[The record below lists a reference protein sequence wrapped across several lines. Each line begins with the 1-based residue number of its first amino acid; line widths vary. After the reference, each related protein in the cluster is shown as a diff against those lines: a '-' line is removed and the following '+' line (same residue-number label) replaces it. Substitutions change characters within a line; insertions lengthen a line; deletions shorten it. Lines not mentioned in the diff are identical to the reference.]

1 MQSDNNIRPNCAGAP
16 GSRSCRA
23 AACAAAALTLVAA
36 VLALPGCGTTPSR
49 SDPAADVVLP
59 ARYRNA
65 AATHA
70 QVDNTKPG
78 QVAETPAAAPDPAKA
93 AGFGQWW
100 RVFANPELDRLVDR
114 ALSNNR
120 DLRIAT
126 LQLAQAKLRAD
137 QVAADG
143 KPKLSAPLQAAVQA
157 PGGQVGAVPV
167 SRSNSRPQTSL
178 QASVQGM
185 WQPDIWG
192 ERQGMA
198 ESADF
203 LIWRAVHDRENV
215 QRNLIANLVTGYVNF
230 LMANDAIRLAKDS
243 EETEHRIVRVLE
255 ERLAA
260 GDATA
265 DELEQKR
272 AALYTLQLAM
282 PGLELQREEARS
294 GIALL
299 VGSVPAELE
308 LADAGLESL
317 TRPEI
322 AENLPSSLLFQ
333 RPDIRAVEARMKA
346 ANADIGVARARMMP
360 TLNLSSQAGY
370 SGLGI
375 MQLLQPQNL
384 FWNLISSLTVSIFDG
399 GRKEADKALSQ
410 SSYEE
415 MVETYAR
422 TVLQAVREVEGALAG
437 LRSARSLLLSQQKVT
452 SAGLNLTRI
461 SDTGFAVGAIDSTSL
476 LESRKNYQRYL
487 EDEHR
492 RKGDYL
498 KAHVTLYQALG
509 AGADTTT
516 VGETGTAGGSADM
529 PGLADA
535 ELFIGGRTDL
545 RPAGGWQVA
554 LAGLYHQSTVPS
566 VWRDLNARHAGD
578 MQGRALR
585 ARPNGH
591 VENAIGRP
599 EAWHQLYVTRFSARD
614 EAERFCRTLRSRQQ
628 QCTAEPADPAQV
640 TAAAAALASPPTG
653 RSAGHQ

>member
-1 MQSDNNIRPNCAGAP
+1 MRLAHNNRQGRSVASIGI
-16 GSRSCRA
+16 SRGA
-23 AACAAAALTLVAA
+23 AAHAATVLATALAMAA
-36 VLALPGCGTTPSR
+36 VVLTLPGCGTTQ
-49 SDPAADVVLP
+49 PAIGAAAEVALP
-59 ARYRNA
+59 VRYRNA
-65 AATHA
+65 AATQSTDDLA
-70 QVDNTKPG
+70 KSG
-78 QVAETPAAAPDPAKA
+78 QGAA
-93 AGFGQWW
+93 FGRWW

-137 QVAADG
+137 QVAAEG
-143 KPKLSAPLQAAVQA
+143 KPKVSAPLQAAMQA

-198 ESADF
+198 ESAE
-203 LIWRAVHDRENV
+203 LQIWRAVYERENV
-215 QRNLIANLVTGYVNF
+215 QRNLIGALVTAYVNY
-230 LMANDAIRLAKDS
+230 LLAIDSIRLAKES
-243 EETEHRIVRVLE
+243 EDTGRRIVKVLE

-265 DELEQKR
+265 DEMEQKR

-282 PGLELQREEARS
+282 PGLELQREDARN

-308 LADAGLESL
+308 LADAGLDSL
-317 TRPEI
+317 ARPEI

-360 TLNLSSQAGY
+360 SLNLSSQAGY

-384 FWNLISSLTVSIFDG
+384 FWNLISGLTVSIFDG

-437 LRSARSLLLSQQKVT
+437 LRSTRALLLAQQKVS
-452 SAGLNLTRI
+452 SAGLNLSRI
-461 SDTGFAVGAIDSTSL
+461 SDAGFAVGAIDSTAL
-476 LESRKNYQRYL
+476 LESKKNHQRYL
-487 EDEHR
+487 EDEQR
-492 RKGDYL
+492 RKGDHL
-498 KAHVTLYQALG
+498 KSHVALYQALG
-509 AGADTTT
+509 AGADTASD
-516 VGETGTAGGSADM
+516 GGTGTAGDSHDM
-529 PGLADA
+529 PALADA
-535 ELFIGGRTDL
+535 EVFIGAGTSPKAL
-545 RPAGGWQVA
+545 GGWQVA
-554 LAGLYHQSTVPS
+554 LAGLYHQSTVPA
-566 VWRDLNARHAGD
+566 VWRDLNARYPVA
-578 MQGRALR
+578 MQGHALR
-585 ARPNGH
+585 VRRNGQ
-591 VENAIGRP
+591 VENALGKA
-599 EAWHQLYVTRFSARD
+599 EAWHQLYVTRFPTRD
-614 EAERFCRTLRSRQQ
+614 DAERFCRALRASQQ
-628 QCTAEPADPAQV
+628 QCAIEAVDPAVFAAAEPRATDER
-640 TAAAAALASPPTG
+640 SPE
-653 RSAGHQ
+653 RAR

>member
-1 MQSDNNIRPNCAGAP
+1 M
-16 GSRSCRA
+16 
-23 AACAAAALTLVAA
+23 ALTMAAA
-36 VLALPGCGTTPSR
+36 VLTLTGCGTTQAPVG
-49 SDPAADVVLP
+49 AAAEVALP
-59 ARYRNA
+59 IRYRNA
-65 AATHA
+65 AATQSLDDLA
-70 QVDNTKPG
+70 KSGPG
-78 QVAETPAAAPDPAKA
+78 AA
-93 AGFGQWW
+93 FGPWW

-114 ALSNNR
+114 ALANNR

-143 KPKLSAPLQAAVQA
+143 KPKLSAPLQAAMQA

-198 ESADF
+198 ESAE
-203 LIWRAVHDRENV
+203 LQIWRAVYDRENV
-215 QRNLIANLVTGYVNF
+215 QRNLIGALVTAYVNY
-230 LMANDAIRLAKDS
+230 LAAIDSIRLARDS
-243 EETEHRIVRVLE
+243 EDTERRIVKVLE

-282 PGLELQREEARS
+282 PGLELQREEARN

-299 VGSVPAELE
+299 MGSVPAELE
-308 LADAGLESL
+308 LADAGLDAL

-360 TLNLSSQAGY
+360 SLNLSSQAGY

-384 FWNLISSLTVSIFDG
+384 FWNLISGLTVSIFDG

-437 LRSARSLLLSQQKVT
+437 LRSTRTLLLAQQKVS
-452 SAGLNLTRI
+452 SAGLNLVRI
-461 SDTGFAVGAIDSTSL
+461 SDAGFAVGAIDSTSL
-476 LESRKNYQRYL
+476 LESKKNHQRYL
-487 EDEHR
+487 EDEQR

-498 KAHVTLYQALG
+498 KSHVALYQALG
-509 AGADTTT
+509 AGADTSS
-516 VGETGTAGGSADM
+516 AGGTGAAGDLQGM

-535 ELFIGGRTDL
+535 EIFTAATAPLKAL
-545 RPAGGWQVA
+545 GGWQVA

-566 VWRDLNARHAGD
+566 VWRDLNARYPAE
-578 MQGRALR
+578 MQGHALR

-591 VENAIGRP
+591 VENAIGKA
-599 EAWHQLYVTRFSARD
+599 ESWHQLYVTRFSARD
-614 EAERFCRTLRSRQQ
+614 DAERFCRTLRGRQQ
-628 QCTAEPADPAQV
+628 QCTVEAVDPAV
-640 TAAAAALASPPTG
+640 IAAVEPRAADERSPE
-653 RSAGHQ
+653 RAR

>member
-1 MQSDNNIRPNCAGAP
+1 MRSDNNSRRGWSGALTM
-16 GSRSCRA
+16 
-23 AACAAAALTLVAA
+23 AALLLTLS
-36 VLALPGCGTTPSR
+36 GCGTTQAPIG
-49 SDPAADVVLP
+49 AAAEVALSI
-59 ARYRNA
+59 RYRNA
-65 AATHA
+65 AAA
-70 QVDNTKPG
+70 Q
-78 QVAETPAAAPDPAKA
+78 APDDLAKSGPGA
-93 AGFGQWW
+93 AFGHWW
-100 RVFANPELDRLVDR
+100 RGFANPELDRLVDR

-143 KPKLSAPLQAAVQA
+143 KPKLSAPLQAAMQA

-198 ESADF
+198 ESAE
-203 LIWRAVHDRENV
+203 LQIWRAVHDRENV
-215 QRNLIANLVTGYVNF
+215 QRNLIGALVTAYVNY
-230 LMANDAIRLAKDS
+230 LSANDSIRLANDS
-243 EETEHRIVRVLE
+243 EDTERRIVKVLE

-272 AALYTLQLAM
+272 AALYTLQLTM
-282 PGLELQREEARS
+282 PGLELQREEARN

-299 VGSVPAELE
+299 VGSVPAEVE
-308 LADAGLESL
+308 LADAGLDSL

-322 AENLPSSLLFQ
+322 ADNLPSSLLFQ

-360 TLNLSSQAGY
+360 ALNLSSQAGY

-384 FWNLISSLTVSIFDG
+384 FWNLISGLTASIFDG

-437 LRSARSLLLSQQKVT
+437 LRSTRTLLLAQQKVS
-452 SAGLNLTRI
+452 SAGLNLVRI
-461 SDTGFAVGAIDSTSL
+461 SDAGFAVGAIDSTAL
-476 LESRKNYQRYL
+476 LESKKNHQRYL
-487 EDEHR
+487 EDEQR

-498 KAHVTLYQALG
+498 KSHVALYQALG
-509 AGADTTT
+509 AGA
-516 VGETGTAGGSADM
+516 AGDSHAM

-535 ELFIGGRTDL
+535 EMFTAAGAPLKAL
-545 RPAGGWQVA
+545 GGWQVA

-566 VWRDLNARHAGD
+566 VWRDLNARYSAE
-578 MQGRALR
+578 MQGHALR

-591 VENAIGRP
+591 VENAIGKA
-599 EAWHQLYVTRFSARD
+599 EAWHQLYITRFSTRD
-614 EAERFCRTLRSRQQ
+614 DAERFCRALRGGQQ
-628 QCTAEPADPAQV
+628 QCAIEAVIAAAEPRAADER
-640 TAAAAALASPPTG
+640 SPE
-653 RSAGHQ
+653 RAR